1 MKLKRNIKFKLK
13 DKFLVTFI
21 LISLIVYIIMK
32 LINKETIKVL
42 EPYLESDMKKQA
54 LDIINTSIIENNNK
68 STFNDLIITDKN
80 SEGEIIGVDF
90 DTLKV
95 NKILTELNKTILDN
109 LRSLE
114 SGDKSNKYDDS
125 HNIYKIPFYIFS
137 NNIYLRNL
145 GFNMPFKIKI
155 ISNNTSHIKTDL
167 SSYGINN
174 ALVKMYV
181 EVNVYMQVIMPYLS
195 NEIQVETEVPVM
207 MKIING
213 RIPEVYGGMYSI
225 NSHSVWFY

>member
-1 MKLKRNIKFKLK
+1 MQVLV
-13 DKFLVTFI
+13 DKICTFFLAF
-21 LISLIVYIIMK
+21 LNKSGNIIMK

-68 STFNDLIITDKN
+68 STFNDLMITDKN

-114 SGDKSNKYDDS
+114 SGEKSNKYDDS

-137 NNIYLRNL
+137 NN
-145 GFNMPFKIKI
+145 KCC
-155 ISNNTSHIKTDL
+155 
-167 SSYGINN
+167 
-174 ALVKMYV
+174 
-181 EVNVYMQVIMPYLS
+181 
-195 NEIQVETEVPVM
+195 
-207 MKIING
+207 
-213 RIPEVYGGMYSI
+213 
-225 NSHSVWFY
+225 